1 MPPNTSPRKLSDEIS
16 SESTGGSS
24 RSRKSIDRSVQWAQ
38 LQLADMRVRCC
49 VCKVFHVLHVLRVL
63 RVCWA
68 RVKS

>member
-1 MPPNTSPRKLSDEIS
+1 MLSDEIS
-16 SESTGGSS
+16 SVSTGGSS

-38 LQLADMRVRCC
+38 MQLADMRVRCC
-49 VCKVFHVLHVLRVL
+49 VCKVLHVL